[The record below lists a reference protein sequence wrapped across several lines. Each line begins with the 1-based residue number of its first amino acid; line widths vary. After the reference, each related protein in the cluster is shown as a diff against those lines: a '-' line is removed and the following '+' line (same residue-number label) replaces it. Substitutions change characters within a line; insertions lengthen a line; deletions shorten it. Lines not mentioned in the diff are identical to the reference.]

1 MNSENWRLQV
11 MKGSGTW
18 DSLTKL
24 PHLGG
29 LWAARGCV

>member
-29 LWAARGCV
+29 V